1 MAVGVWHTLF
11 GLWWF
16 AAPLARV
23 ARGGAW
29 GAVGWSTD
37 GRALA
42 FWFLAAGAFA
52 LLAGGLVDYLETH
65 GGPLPEWLGWGL
77 VSVALVG
84 GVAIPVSGFWLLAVP
99 GAGVLRRSAGR
110 GRRGSR
116 RAGA

>member
-23 ARGGAW
+23 ARGGVW

-52 LLAGGLVDYLETH
+52 LLAGGLTDHLETR

-77 VSVALVG
+77 VAVALAG

-99 GAGVLRRSAGR
+99 GVGVLRRTL
-110 GRRGSR
+110 
-116 RAGA
+116 